1 MLLCADAE
9 QPGLSS
15 ARLTERNA
23 MRLCLI
29 FFLISIWTCASADV
43 GQPAGTATVFGMEAA
58 KPAKRFMVAAPHP
71 LASEAGRRMLKAG
84 GSAVDAAVAV
94 QMVLTLVEP
103 QSSGIGG
110 GAFLMHF
117 DGKAVEAWD
126 GRETAPAAADESLF
140 LGADGKPMAFHD
152 GVVGGRSVGVPG
164 VVAMLEAAHKRHGRL
179 PWEALFAPAI
189 ELAEQGFAI
198 SPTLADLLAKDEF
211 LRRDPQAAAYFYD
224 AAGKPWPAGHRLKN
238 PELAAVLREIAA
250 RGSAAMLGGKTAQAI
265 VGKVRG
271 HPNPGRLSLDDLA
284 AYRPLRRD
292 ALCTGWRAWRICG
305 FPPPSSGG
313 IAIAQILGLLERRPA
328 PPSGI
333 SLREG
338 IPGAAFLHDY
348 AEASRLAFA
357 DRGRYVGDPD
367 FVVPPAGRWDS
378 LFDPN
383 YLDRRARLIGERSA
397 GKAAPG
403 DPASDAPQASIPD
416 DPAEL
421 PATAH
426 LSVVDAEG
434 RAVAMTTTVEDRFGA
449 RLMVRG
455 FLLNN
460 QLTDFSFVP
469 REEGRPVANRVEARK
484 RPRSSMSPTLVFDKA
499 SGRLVLVVGSPG
511 GAQIIHY
518 TAKTILGVLAMG
530 LTPQQ
535 AIELPNFGSLGGPTV
550 IETGRF
556 AAAVVDALKARGHEL
571 REQALYSGIQAI
583 AATPAGLLGGADP
596 RREGTVIGE

>member
-1 MLLCADAE
+1 MKIPLLATFLFLAVPADADVVS
-9 QPGLSS
+9 PRAVTAAAGP
-15 ARLTERNA
+15 NA
-23 MRLCLI
+23 
-29 FFLISIWTCASADV
+29 AQAV
-43 GQPAGTATVFGMEAA
+43 APAQ
-58 KPAKRFMVAAPHP
+58 RFMIAAPHP

-110 GAFLMHF
+110 GAFVLHF
-117 DGKAVEAWD
+117 DGKVVEAWD
-126 GRETAPAAADESLF
+126 GRETAPAAAEETLF

-164 VVAMLEAAHKRHGRL
+164 VVAMLEAMHKRHGRL
-179 PWEALFAPAI
+179 PWATLFAPAI

-224 AAGKPWPAGHRLKN
+224 AEGRPRPAGHRLKN

-250 RGSAAMLGGKTAQAI
+250 GGSAALLGGRTARAI
-265 VGKVRG
+265 VDKVRG
-271 HPNPGRLSLDDLA
+271 HPNPGRLTLEDLA
-284 AYRPLRRD
+284 AYRPIRRQ
-292 ALCTGWRAWRICG
+292 ALCTDWRTWQVCG

-313 IAIAQILGLLERRPA
+313 LAVAQILGLLERRPQ
-328 PPSGI
+328 PPSVA
-333 SLREG
+333 SLRDGMPEAG
-338 IPGAAFLHDY
+338 FLHDY

-367 FVVPPAGRWDS
+367 FVAPPARRWES
-378 LFDPN
+378 LLDPK
-383 YLDRRARLIGERSA
+383 YLDRRARLIGERSI
-397 GKAAPG
+397 GKVAPG
-403 DPASDAPQASIPD
+403 DPTGAAPQSLLAD

-434 RAVAMTTTVEDRFGA
+434 RAVAMTTTVEDRFGS

-469 REEGRPVANRVEARK
+469 REDGRPVANRVEPRK
-484 RPRSSMSPTLVFDKA
+484 RPRSSMSPTLVFEKA
-499 SGRLVLVVGSPG
+499 SGHLVLVAGSPG
-511 GAQIIHY
+511 GANIIHY
-518 TAKTILGVLAMG
+518 TTKTLLGVLAMG
-530 LTPQQ
+530 LNPQQ
-535 AIELPNFGSLGGPTV
+535 AVELPNFGSLGGPTV
-550 IETGRF
+550 LETGRF
-556 AAAVVDALKARGHEL
+556 PAATLDVLKGRGHDV
-571 REQALYSGIQAI
+571 REQPLYSGVQAVAVI
-583 AATPAGLLGGADP
+583 PGGLVGGADP